1 MKLYLDDVRN
11 PDQTY
16 RDAGWWA
23 VIRTPEA
30 FMVALNLKWS
40 EVTHVS
46 LDNDLGEGVMEGRQ
60 VLDAIEEMCDGIH
73 PDFEILIHSANPVA
87 RKAMN
92 LTIKRMQERKDA
104 QIQ

>member
-30 FMVALNLKWS
+30 FVIALKMKWD
-40 EVTHVS
+40 EVTHIS
-46 LDNDLGEGVMEGRQ
+46 LDNDLGEGKAEGRQ
-60 VLDAIEEMCDGIH
+60 VLDIIETMCDGIH
-73 PDFEILIHSANPVA
+73 PHFEILIHSANPVA

-92 LTIKRMQERKDA
+92 LTIKRMKERRDA
-104 QIQ
+104 QA